1 MSSKDLPLSKLVL
14 LSHGDGEV
22 DYLEIVRPL
31 VNTSVWHVC
40 KGMYVC
46 IYVTH
51 MHTRTHTHTLAR
63 SLAHG
68 VNICNIIHGFE
79 RGYGNQSSLRTCVN
93 LFMYVYKDI
102 LYDYLDTK
110 HNFKS
115 YGILRDRR
123 LSKTVM
129 YLSIIDFI
137 EVLKPM

>member
-1 MSSKDLPLSKLVL
+1 MVVFYTPITPIPFILS
-14 LSHGDGEV
+14 LSLSLS
-22 DYLEIVRPL
+22 Y
-31 VNTSVWHVC
+31 
-40 KGMYVC
+40 
-46 IYVTH
+46 
-51 MHTRTHTHTLAR
+51 THTHTLAR